1 MNICLVAPATVFAED
16 PMVFPPLGLF
26 YLWSCLEKLGHRVA
40 YRDLSEDELPHE
52 GFDAYLVSGTSP
64 QAHEIR
70 RIGSVL
76 RENGKRGILGGSH
89 ATVRGAACLEYGYD
103 VVVNGEVDEPQAMA
117 DVLGAPAGSY
127 VTRSCADSLE
137 RVVRPE
143 RRAAWRYRYSIEDD
157 DKRKRPATTMFTSRG
172 CPFRCAFCETV
183 GIWGAKVRWVPFET
197 VKAEIEDITDLGFTG
212 IMFYDDI
219 FPLNKPRTL
228 KVADVL
234 TSHHRSAGLVWRC
247 LLRVD
252 LIAENGG
259 LEYLKVLHGSGLRE
273 VAVGVETGSNSIKAN
288 IGKRT
293 TIEQDTAVLKWCR
306 DLGIRFKASFVLGLP
321 GETRETMEQT
331 RRWIL
336 ENRPDRVDLNTYI
349 PYPGSPITDAVERGL
364 DTYDI
369 YWDRD
374 LVTEEFWYKGKGLS
388 RSSSSLTGTS
398 ALRPEEIAEF
408 QQRLAKEISDI
419 PY

>member
-1 MNICLVAPATVFAED
+1 MNVCLIAPATVFAEN

-26 YLWSCLEKLGHRVA
+26 YLWSSLEKLGHRVA
-40 YRDLSEDELPHE
+40 YRDLSEDALPLE

-70 RIGSVL
+70 RIGALL
-76 RENGKRGILGGSH
+76 RAHGKRGILGGSH
-89 ATVRGAACLEYGYD
+89 ATVRGARCLEYGYD
-103 VVVNGEVDEPQAMA
+103 VVVSGEVDDPATLDE
-117 DVLGAPAGSY
+117 VLNAPPMTS
-127 VTRSCADSLE
+127 VTRPHEPSLE
-137 RVVRPE
+137 NAVRPE
-143 RRAAWRYRYSIEDD
+143 RKAAWRYRYAIEDED
-157 DKRKRPATTMFTSRG
+157 GKAHPATTMFTSRG
-172 CPFRCAFCETV
+172 CPYRCAFCETV
-183 GIWGAKVRWVPFET
+183 EIWGTKVRWVPFAT
-197 VKAEIEDITDLGFTG
+197 VKAEIEEIADLGFTG

-228 KVADVL
+228 EIADVL
-234 TSHHRSAGLVWRC
+234 TYYHRREGLVWRC

-252 LIAENGG
+252 LIEQNGG
-259 LEYLKVLHGSGLRE
+259 RDYLQTLFESGLRE
-273 VAVGVETGSNSIKAN
+273 VAVGVESGSNLIKSN

-293 TIEQDTAVLKWCR
+293 TIEQDTRVLRWCR
-306 DLGIRFKASFVLGLP
+306 ELGIRFKASLVLGLP
-321 GETRETMEQT
+321 GETRETMEET

-349 PYPGSPITDAVERGL
+349 PYPGSPITDAIERG
-364 DTYDI
+364 DTTYDI

-398 ALRPEEIAEF
+398 SLRPEEIADF
-408 QQRLAKEISDI
+408 QQRLAAEISGI